1 MIILKRFYFFS
12 FFCLFL
18 VMGCESQ
25 KYIIKTAFLMGTIV
39 EVTCED
45 SFVIDEVFSEMKR
58 LDDLLSKFN
67 PQSEI
72 FRLNQK
78 KRLVVSEETFE
89 VIEKAIE
96 FNSLTDGA
104 FDITIGELIDL
115 WKQAIDKKVLPDEKS
130 IRIALVKSGTD
141 KIRLNKDKREVI
153 LLNGVTIDLGGIAK
167 GFIVDKAIK
176 LVKTRGVD
184 SCMINA
190 GGDIY
195 CLGKRNKRDWRVGVL
210 DPRNDAHILKRIN
223 LEDNTVATSGDY
235 QQFFEIEGKRY
246 SHIIDPRS
254 GYPVDNHVIS
264 VTVLADDA
272 TTADAL
278 STAVFV
284 LGKEKGAK
292 IFEVLGV
299 SGFIIEE

>member
-1 MIILKRFYFFS
+1 
-12 FFCLFL
+12 
-18 VMGCESQ
+18 MGCESQ

-115 WKQAIDKKVLPDEKS
+115 WKQAIDKKALPDEKS

>member
-1 MIILKRFYFFS
+1 
-12 FFCLFL
+12 
-18 VMGCESQ
+18 MGCESQ

>member
-115 WKQAIDKKVLPDEKS
+115 WKQAIDKKALPDEKS